1 MSPKFK
7 VLLPSNSTLAYLVL
21 VIISIRLVLV
31 DFKIFLN
38 FIRFLL
44 AVLLLNVDIY
54 FTLFCTV
61 GCDHLS
67 VKSTY

>member
-21 VIISIRLVLV
+21 VIISIRLVSV

-38 FIRFLL
+38 FIRFSL
-44 AVLLLNVDIY
+44 AVLLLNVNIY
-54 FTLFCTV
+54 FTLLCTV
-61 GCDHLS
+61 RCDHLS
-67 VKSTY
+67 VKNT